1 MKITDLKTFVVGTP
15 PPHNGGLY
23 WVFLK
28 LTTDSAIEGYGEVYS
43 IPFHPDTVV
52 RMIEDVA
59 AKHPYTG
66 ESFTLKCW
74 RSPFDGTPEGR
85 RYADRGIPALRRP
98 VRSPVPRDRA
108 RPNPAAGPAR
118 RAAPRFG

>member
-23 WVFLK
+23 WVFPK

-66 ESFTLKCW
+66 KRLHLEMLEE
-74 RSPFDGTPEGR
+74 P
-85 RYADRGIPALRRP
+85 L
-98 VRSPVPRDRA
+98 
-108 RPNPAAGPAR
+108 
-118 RAAPRFG
+118 